1 MRNYHR
7 KEAIPYNTN
16 KGVYLTFHGGSLMV
30 VCRFVSLREGLLG
43 PIGTQK
49 TGKNKII
56 QYCEKDRVNLQ
67 TTQKDRNNSSF
78 HEFSLKPE
86 TTNNGIGIG

>member
-1 MRNYHR
+1 MFVDSYHLER
-7 KEAIPYNTN
+7 GYW
-16 KGVYLTFHGGSLMV
+16 
-30 VCRFVSLREGLLG
+30 GLLE
-43 PIGTQK
+43 PRK
-49 TGKNKII
+49 LEKNKII